1 MQASQFIR
9 KIKAELKTEACV
21 YRIFWDEN
29 TRPDIHALKHERLP
43 IIAYGEDR
51 FLRDFKCTSL

>member
-51 FLRDFKCTSL
+51 FLRDF